1 MRKGEMANK
10 SYFFSTVSAVFLSF
24 GLISTGAFGATVTL
38 SDYLVTASP
47 GRSWSYIYTHD
58 TRAEADEFG
67 GHLAGDEITVVDQ
80 PIESYILSILPPV
93 VETGT
98 LYLLEAP
105 NIFLYFEFIDS
116 LTVPAGTFNN
126 VLAASA
132 LDSNFAV
139 NFFNSDPRLAINPD
153 IVTYGVTDA
162 DWFVAGVGQIKF
174 LGVSAGD
181 GSIDGGFE
189 LTGYTVPIPAA
200 MWLFGSGLIGL
211 IGIARRRKA

>member
-1 MRKGEMANK
+1 MEKK
-10 SYFFSTVSAVFLSF
+10 SHLFGAVSAVLLSL
-24 GLISTGAFGATVTL
+24 GLIPSGAFCATVTL
-38 SDYLVTASP
+38 SDYLVTESP

-58 TRAEADEFG
+58 TSAEVDEFG
-67 GHLAGDEITVVDQ
+67 GHLAGDEITVFNQ
-80 PIESYILSILPPV
+80 PVENYILSVLPPV

-98 LYLLEAP
+98 LYLLNEP
-105 NIFLYFEFIDS
+105 NIFIYFEFIDS

-132 LDSNFAV
+132 LDSNFPV
-139 NFFNSDPRLAINPD
+139 NSFNSDPRLAIDPAV
-153 IVTYGVTDA
+153 VTYGVTDA

-174 LGVSAGD
+174 LGVEASD

-200 MWLFGSGLIGL
+200 VWLFGSGLIGL
-211 IGIARRRKA
+211 IGIARRKKS

>member
-1 MRKGEMANK
+1 MEYR
-10 SYFFSTVSAVFLSF
+10 SYFFGTVSAVFFSLGLLSTEA
-24 GLISTGAFGATVTL
+24 SGATVTL

-47 GRSWSYIYTHD
+47 GRSWGYIYTHD

-80 PIESYILSILPPV
+80 PVENYILSILPPV

-105 NIFLYFEFIDS
+105 NIFLYFEFIDI

-126 VLAASA
+126 VLALSA
-132 LDSNFAV
+132 LDSNFPV
-139 NFFNSDPRLAINPD
+139 NSFNSDPRLAVDPAV
-153 IVTYGVTDA
+153 VTYGVTDA
-162 DWFVAGVGQIKF
+162 DWYVAGVGQIKF
-174 LGVSAGD
+174 LGVGASD

-200 MWLFGSGLIGL
+200 MWLLGSGLFGL
-211 IGIARRRKA
+211 IGIARRKKV